1 MIPIL
6 YESTETTFTSNGIGR
21 LSDAVSC
28 VVTEERNG
36 PYELEME
43 YPTTGIHYSDIQLFR
58 IIFAVPADGKTG
70 QPFEIYEI
78 SRPLNGIVTIRAWHL
93 SYRLTR
99 IVVKPFTA
107 ASCSAALTGLV
118 TNSTTTNPFTFSTDK
133 SVSATF
139 TVKTPTEC
147 RGLLGGQAG
156 SILDVYGKGDYEFD
170 KFSVYL
176 RTNRGADNGVTIRYG
191 KNLTDLDAEAGMD
204 NVYTGIVP
212 YYYNE
217 DTGELVTVTGY
228 VLWDTHRSDY
238 PVDMVRPVDLS
249 YKWDEEAPTAAQLQ
263 TAAEAYLSSNPG
275 WELSTNLK
283 VEFVALADTEEYK
296 DASALQRVNLCDT
309 VTIIHEGL
317 GISSTAKVV
326 KTEYDVLLERY
337 NSIELGTASV
347 SLGQAI
353 EDSIINSDAVPTTSE
368 MQRAIANG
376 TALITGNSG
385 GYVVLKKNA
394 NGKPEELLILGPE
407 SGGDIDQAVNVW
419 RFNNSGLGFSPNG
432 YDGPYNAAWTYDG
445 KFYVD
450 WVTAGAINAALVNTG
465 TITSSDGSVSIVL
478 CEKDSQGQITNAGQI
493 IINAS
498 NFKVKQNGDVEM
510 TGKVTATS
518 GKIGGSN
525 GLTILNNKGF
535 YSGSK
540 STLMSGENGI
550 YVGSDGISIGS
561 QGESGKKK
569 PLLWVG
575 QSDETLNVMRVD
587 FKEPTNTSPYYTD
600 GHSLYMDSHNRLMTG
615 GGMTIGMEGSSS
627 SGDWDGEYNTRIGN
641 TLFANPYDP
650 SDRRIKKNIRE
661 LTEEEA
667 IEFVMA
673 CNPVEFE
680 YSEPGHPEGIHHG
693 MIAQEVKEIAKNWDV
708 VGGSEEQTLAL
719 HYTEIIADLIKV
731 CQNQGRRIEALEAAL
746 KEKE

>member
-43 YPTTGIHYSDIQLFR
+43 YPETGIHFEDIQLFR
-58 IIFAVPADGKTG
+58 IIFAIPADGKTG

-78 SRPLNGIVTIRAWHL
+78 SRPLNGVVTVRAWHL
-93 SYRLTR
+93 SYRLNR
-99 IVVKPFTA
+99 IVVQPFTA
-107 ASCSAALTGLV
+107 ANCSAALLGLK
-118 TNSTTTNPFTFSTDK
+118 TNSITTNPFTFSTDK

-217 DTGELVTVTGY
+217 ETGELVTVTGY

-238 PVDMVRPVDLS
+238 PFDMVRPVDLS
-249 YKWDEEAPTAAQLQ
+249 YKWDEAAPTSAQLQ
-263 TAAEAYLSSNPG
+263 TAAESYLSSNPG

-296 DASALQRVNLCDT
+296 DTSALQRVNLCDT

-353 EDSIINSDAVPTTSE
+353 EDSLVGSGEVPTTSA

-419 RFNNSGLGFSPNG
+419 RFNNAGLGFSPNG

-518 GKIGGSN
+518 GKIGGSS

-535 YSGSK
+535 YSGNK
-540 STLMSGENGI
+540 SSLMSGENGI
-550 YVGSDGISIGS
+550 YVGVDGISIGS
-561 QGESGKKK
+561 QGLINKKK
-569 PLLWVG
+569 PIMWLD
-575 QSDETLNVMRVD
+575 QTNERLNVMRLD
-587 FKEPTNTSPYYTD
+587 FMEPTNTSPFYEE
-600 GHSLYMDSHNRLMTG
+600 GHSLYMDDNKRLMTG
-615 GGMTIGMEGSSS
+615 GGMTIGMEGSSGS
-627 SGDWDGEYNTRIGN
+627 SDWDGEYNTRIGN
-641 TLFANPYDP
+641 TTFAAIYDG
-650 SDRRIKKNIRE
+650 SDRRIKKNIRD
-661 LTEEEA
+661 LTDQECL
-667 IEFVMA
+667 EFVMG

-680 YSEPGHPEGIHHG
+680 YSKTGYPDGIHHG
-693 MIAQEVKEIAKNWDV
+693 LIAQDVMKNGWSGV
-708 VGGSEEQTLAL
+708 VGGSEDKEYSL
-719 HYTEIIADLIKV
+719 HYIEMIADLIKV
-731 CQNQGRRIEALEAAL
+731 CQNQERRIEALEAAL

>member
-28 VVTEERNG
+28 TVTEERNG

-58 IIFAVPADGKTG
+58 IILANPADGKSG
-70 QPFEIYEI
+70 QPFEIYDI

-93 SYRLTR
+93 SYRLNR

-107 ASCSAALTGLV
+107 ASCSAALLGLK
-118 TNSTTTNPFTFSTDK
+118 TNSTTTNPFTFGTDK
-133 SVSATF
+133 NVSATF

-156 SILDVYGKGDYEFD
+156 SILDVFGKGDYEFD
-170 KFSVYL
+170 KFTVYL

-191 KNLTDLDAEAGMD
+191 KNLTDLDAESGMD

-217 DTGELVTVTGY
+217 ETGELVTVTGY
-228 VLWDTHRSDY
+228 VLWGDHRSDY

-249 YKWDEEAPTAAQLQ
+249 DKWDETAPTAAQLQ
-263 TAAEAYLSSNPG
+263 TAAESYLDSNTG

-296 DASALQRVNLCDT
+296 AVSALQRVNLCDT

-317 GISSTAKVV
+317 GITAAAKVV

-353 EDSIINSDAVPTTSE
+353 EDSIINSDEVPTTSA

-394 NGKPEELLILGPE
+394 NGKPEELLVMDTQ
-407 SGGDIDQAVNVW
+407 DINTATNVW
-419 RFNNSGLGFSPNG
+419 RWNSAGLGFSPNG
-432 YDGPYNAAWTYDG
+432 YSGPYNTAWTYDG

-450 WVTAGAINAALVNTG
+450 WVTAGAINAALINTG

-518 GKIGGSN
+518 GKIGGSS

-561 QGESGKKK
+561 QGEQGKKK

-587 FKEPTNTSPYYTD
+587 FKEPTNTSPYYTT
-600 GHSLYMDSHNRLMTG
+600 GHSLYMDDNNRLMTG

-627 SGDWDGEYNTRIGN
+627 SGDWNGEYNTRIGN

-667 IEFVMA
+667 REFVMA

-693 MIAQEVKEIAKNWDV
+693 MIAQEVKDIARNWDV

-719 HYTEIIADLIKV
+719 HYTEMIADLIKV
-731 CQNQGRRIEALEAAL
+731 CQNQERRIEALEAAL